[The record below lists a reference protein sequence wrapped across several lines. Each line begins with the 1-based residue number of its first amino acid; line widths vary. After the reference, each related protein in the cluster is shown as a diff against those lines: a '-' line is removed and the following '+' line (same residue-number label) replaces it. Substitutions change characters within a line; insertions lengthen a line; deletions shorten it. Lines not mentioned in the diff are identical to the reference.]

1 LRVFVNALTPSSH
14 GDEPS
19 DLPTSQGLG
28 ISYKLVSMLRCVK
41 FAVVACLLLCAGS
54 TSAQSVDEKEHAVVE
69 LGGAGFRD
77 ITNSASSFG
86 LDAAVEVT
94 PVKNWLELEFGTT
107 GLFRRHSKAW
117 GTDLLFKKPWDLSP
131 KVEFMLGVGPEWDHS
146 NQYGITTNSVA
157 AEAMADFMFWPWKKH
172 RFGWYLEPTYE
183 YSFARGHE
191 QSLGATGGLLIS
203 F

>member
-1 LRVFVNALTPSSH
+1 VFGCAKV
-14 GDEPS
+14 
-19 DLPTSQGLG
+19 
-28 ISYKLVSMLRCVK
+28 
-41 FAVVACLLLCAGS
+41 AVAAACLFFWCGNAI
-54 TSAQSVDEKEHAVVE
+54 AQSVDDDKEHAVVE
-69 LGGAGFRD
+69 LGGAAFRN
-77 ITNSASSFG
+77 ITNSTSSFG

-107 GLFRRHSKAW
+107 GLFRRQSTEW

-146 NQYGITTNSVA
+146 KQYGRSTNSVA
-157 AEAMADFMFWPWKKH
+157 AEAVADFMFWPWKKH

-183 YSFARGHE
+183 YSFASGHE
-191 QSLGATGGLLIS
+191 QSLGVTGGLLIS